1 MSKVKVN
8 RWVYNP
14 LQRIVIRGNGD
25 DSMKT
30 VAVPD
35 DTNDQIEELQD
46 MLPWSPDKK
55 DIVAKAVENFHNEKQ
70 ADN

>member
-1 MSKVKVN
+1 
-8 RWVYNP
+8 
-14 LQRIVIRGNGD
+14 
-25 DSMKT
+25 MKT